1 MYKILKTYK
10 NLRLEK
16 SISSVIFTILIILSI
31 VFPISFVNYRI
42 SSLVNSWEGKV
53 YSGVTI
59 NNVDVS
65 GLSRS
70 ALKDF
75 LVEKFSG
82 SITND
87 IVEFRLNGKG
97 IDIQSNELGITYDYD
112 RAIDEAFSFSDG
124 LTYTQKVNQILNP
137 QKIKDIKLNEIF
149 DISDYQVESLYNK
162 LSNRFNVDPI
172 NAEISIVDGQ
182 PVIVKEVIVV
192 LKLIRNHL

>member
-1 MYKILKTYK
+1 M
-10 NLRLEK
+10 
-16 SISSVIFTILIILSI
+16 IILSI

-124 LTYTQKVNQILNP
+124 LTYTQK
-137 QKIKDIKLNEIF
+137 
-149 DISDYQVESLYNK
+149 
-162 LSNRFNVDPI
+162 
-172 NAEISIVDGQ
+172 
-182 PVIVKEVIVV
+182 
-192 LKLIRNHL
+192 

>member
-82 SITND
+82 SITKWKRN
-87 IVEFRLNGKG
+87 R
-97 IDIQSNELGITYDYD
+97 
-112 RAIDEAFSFSDG
+112 
-124 LTYTQKVNQILNP
+124 YT
-137 QKIKDIKLNEIF
+137 E
-149 DISDYQVESLYNK
+149 
-162 LSNRFNVDPI
+162 
-172 NAEISIVDGQ
+172 
-182 PVIVKEVIVV
+182 
-192 LKLIRNHL
+192 